1 MITSAP
7 RIKYGWL
14 RAVLFF
20 ISFFIF
26 IAVFD
31 LIGIAIVSSISE
43 YSFEEYISDTDL
55 LMENKMMLLMMVSQL
70 FGTLFTVWIFQKFVN
85 RESFTSIGLEFSGY
99 KDDFVSG
106 LLLGIGLIVLGFGTL
121 YIFNFLSVASIQ
133 FSLID
138 QLFYLSLFAVVSLN
152 EEIAIRGYIL
162 QNLSSSFNKYIAL
175 VLSSLVF
182 MIMHIGNPNMS
193 AVPLFN
199 LFLAGLLLGV
209 YYIHKNNL
217 WFPIGAHITWNYFQ
231 GYVLGFEIS
240 GLKVDSIITQKLQG
254 SDLLTGGSFGFEG
267 SILCTFITILG
278 IYFIDYK
285 YRCDDTKE
293 EISEAI

>member
-55 LMENKMMLLMMVSQL
+55 LMENKMMLLMMVCQL
-70 FGTLFTVWIFQKFVN
+70 LGTLFTVWLFQKFVN

-209 YYIHKNNL
+209 YCIHKNNL

-231 GYVLGFEIS
+231 GPVLGFEVS
-240 GLKVDSIITQKLQG
+240 GNDVDSIFIQSLNG
-254 SDLLTGGSFGFEG
+254 SELITGGEFGFEG
-267 SILCTFITILG
+267 SIILTVLMIIG
-278 IYFIDYK
+278 IVYLDRRF
-285 YRCDDTKE
+285 
-293 EISEAI
+293 SSA

>member
-1 MITSAP
+1 METDAP
-7 RIKYGWL
+7 RIKYGWI

-31 LIGIAIVSSISE
+31 LIGIAIISSISE
-43 YSFEEYISDTDL
+43 YSFEEYIADTKL
-55 LMENKMMLLMMVSQL
+55 LMENKMMMLMMVSQL
-70 FGTLFTVWIFQKFVN
+70 FGTLFTVWLFQKFVN
-85 RESFTSIGLEFSGY
+85 REPFTSIGLEFSGY

-106 LLLGIGLIVLGFGTL
+106 LLLGVGLIALGFGTL

-209 YYIHKNNL
+209 YCIHKNNL

-231 GYVLGFEIS
+231 GPVLGFEVS
-240 GLKVDSIITQKLQG
+240 GNDVDSIFIQSLNG
-254 SDLLTGGSFGFEG
+254 SELITGGEFGFEG
-267 SILCTFITILG
+267 SIILTTFMIIG
-278 IYFIDYK
+278 IIYLDRRY
-285 YRCDDTKE
+285 
-293 EISEAI
+293 SSA

>member
-209 YYIHKNNL
+209 YCIHKNNL
-217 WFPIGAHITWNYFQ
+217 WFPIGAHFTWNYFQ
-231 GYVLGFEIS
+231 GPVLGFEVS
-240 GLKVDSIITQKLQG
+240 GNDVDSIFIQSLNG
-254 SDLLTGGSFGFEG
+254 SELITGGEFGFEG
-267 SILCTFITILG
+267 SIILTVLMIIG
-278 IYFIDYK
+278 IVYLDRRF
-285 YRCDDTKE
+285 
-293 EISEAI
+293 SSA

>member
-1 MITSAP
+1 MQTDAP

-31 LIGIAIVSSISE
+31 LIGIAIISSISE
-43 YSFEEYISDTDL
+43 YSFEEYISDTKL

-70 FGTLFTVWIFQKFVN
+70 FGTLFTVWLFQKFVN
-85 RESFTSIGLEFSGY
+85 REPFTSIGLEFSGY

-106 LLLGIGLIVLGFGTL
+106 LLLGVGLIVLGFGTL

-199 LFLAGLLLGV
+199 LFLAGLLLGI
-209 YYIHKNNL
+209 YCIHKNNL

-231 GYVLGFEIS
+231 GPVLGFEVS
-240 GLKVDSIITQKLQG
+240 GNDVDSIFIQSLNG
-254 SDLLTGGSFGFEG
+254 SELITGGEFGFEG
-267 SILCTFITILG
+267 SIILTVFMIIG
-278 IYFIDYK
+278 IVYLDRRF
-285 YRCDDTKE
+285 
-293 EISEAI
+293 SSV

>member
-209 YYIHKNNL
+209 YCIHKNNL

-231 GYVLGFEIS
+231 GPVLGFEVS
-240 GLKVDSIITQKLQG
+240 GNDVDSIFIQSLDG
-254 SDLLTGGSFGFEG
+254 SELITGGEFGFEG
-267 SILCTFITILG
+267 SIILTVLMIIG
-278 IYFIDYK
+278 IVYLDRRF
-285 YRCDDTKE
+285 
-293 EISEAI
+293 SSA

>member
-43 YSFEEYISDTDL
+43 YSFEEYISDTKL

-70 FGTLFTVWIFQKFVN
+70 FGTLFTVWIFQKFIN
-85 RESFTSIGLEFSGY
+85 RESFTSIGLEFSEY

-106 LLLGIGLIVLGFGTL
+106 LLFGAGLIALGFGVL
-121 YIFNFLSVASIQ
+121 YIFNCLSIASIQ

-138 QLFYLSLFAVVSLN
+138 QLFYLYLFGVVSLN

-193 AVPLFN
+193 AIPLFN

-209 YYIHKNNL
+209 YCIHKNNL
-217 WFPIGAHITWNYFQ
+217 WFPIGAHFTWNYCQ
-231 GYVLGFEIS
+231 GPVLGFEVS
-240 GLKVDSIITQKLQG
+240 GNDVDSIFIQSLDG
-254 SDLLTGGSFGFEG
+254 SELITGGEFGFEG
-267 SILCTFITILG
+267 SIILTVFMIIGIIYLDRRFSSNAKFINQSSG
-278 IYFIDYK
+278 
-285 YRCDDTKE
+285 
-293 EISEAI
+293 

>member
-14 RAVLFF
+14 RAILFF

-70 FGTLFTVWIFQKFVN
+70 FGTLFTVWLFQKFVN

-209 YYIHKNNL
+209 YCIHKNNL

-231 GYVLGFEIS
+231 GPVLGFEVS
-240 GLKVDSIITQKLQG
+240 GNDVDSIFIQSLSG
-254 SDLLTGGSFGFEG
+254 SELITGGEFGFEG
-267 SILCTFITILG
+267 SIILTVLMIIG
-278 IYFIDYK
+278 IVYLDRRF
-285 YRCDDTKE
+285 
-293 EISEAI
+293 SSA

>member
-1 MITSAP
+1 MQTDVP

-43 YSFEEYISDTDL
+43 YSFEEYISDTKL

-85 RESFTSIGLEFSGY
+85 REPFTSIGLEFSGY

-106 LLLGIGLIVLGFGTL
+106 LFLGVGLIVLGFGTL

-162 QNLSSSFNKYIAL
+162 QNLSRSFNKYIAL

-209 YYIHKNNL
+209 YCIHKNNL

-231 GYVLGFEIS
+231 GPVLGFEVS
-240 GLKVDSIITQKLQG
+240 GNDVDSIFIQSLNG
-254 SDLLTGGSFGFEG
+254 SELITGGEFGFEG
-267 SILCTFITILG
+267 SIILTTFMIIG
-278 IYFIDYK
+278 IIYLDRRY
-285 YRCDDTKE
+285 
-293 EISEAI
+293 SSA

>member
-70 FGTLFTVWIFQKFVN
+70 FGTLFTVWLFQKFVN

-106 LLLGIGLIVLGFGTL
+106 LLLGVGLIVLGFGTL

-209 YYIHKNNL
+209 YCIHKNNL

-231 GYVLGFEIS
+231 GPVLGFEVS
-240 GLKVDSIITQKLQG
+240 GNDVDSIFIQSLDG
-254 SDLLTGGSFGFEG
+254 SELITGGEFGFEG
-267 SILCTFITILG
+267 SIILTVFMIIG
-278 IYFIDYK
+278 IVYLDRRFSSI
-285 YRCDDTKE
+285 
-293 EISEAI
+293 

>member
-14 RAVLFF
+14 RAILFF

-70 FGTLFTVWIFQKFVN
+70 FGTLFTVWLFQKFVN

-106 LLLGIGLIVLGFGTL
+106 LLLGVGLIVLGFGTL

-209 YYIHKNNL
+209 YCIHKNNL

-231 GYVLGFEIS
+231 GPVLGFEVS
-240 GLKVDSIITQKLQG
+240 GNDVDSIFIQSLNG
-254 SDLLTGGSFGFEG
+254 SELITGGEFGFEG
-267 SILCTFITILG
+267 SIILTVLMIIG
-278 IYFIDYK
+278 IVYLDRRF
-285 YRCDDTKE
+285 
-293 EISEAI
+293 SSA

>member
-70 FGTLFTVWIFQKFVN
+70 FGTLFTVWLFQKFVN

-209 YYIHKNNL
+209 YCIHKNNL

-231 GYVLGFEIS
+231 GPVLGFEVS
-240 GLKVDSIITQKLQG
+240 GNDVDSIFIQSLNG
-254 SDLLTGGSFGFEG
+254 SELITGGEFGFEG
-267 SILCTFITILG
+267 SIILTVFMIIG
-278 IYFIDYK
+278 IVYLDRRFSSI
-285 YRCDDTKE
+285 
-293 EISEAI
+293 

>member
-1 MITSAP
+1 
-7 RIKYGWL
+7 
-14 RAVLFF
+14 
-20 ISFFIF
+20 
-26 IAVFD
+26 
-31 LIGIAIVSSISE
+31 
-43 YSFEEYISDTDL
+43 
-55 LMENKMMLLMMVSQL
+55 MMLLMMVCQL
-70 FGTLFTVWIFQKFVN
+70 LGTLFTVWLFQKFIN
-85 RESFTSIGLEFSGY
+85 REPFTSIGLEFSGY

-106 LLLGIGLIVLGFGTL
+106 LLLGVGLIVLGFGTL

-231 GYVLGFEIS
+231 GPVLGFEVS
-240 GLKVDSIITQKLQG
+240 GNDVDSIFIQSLDG
-254 SDLLTGGSFGFEG
+254 SELITGGEFGFEG
-267 SILCTFITILG
+267 SIILTVFMIIG
-278 IYFIDYK
+278 IVYLDRRFSSI
-285 YRCDDTKE
+285 
-293 EISEAI
+293 

>member
-1 MITSAP
+1 
-7 RIKYGWL
+7 
-14 RAVLFF
+14 
-20 ISFFIF
+20 
-26 IAVFD
+26 
-31 LIGIAIVSSISE
+31 
-43 YSFEEYISDTDL
+43 
-55 LMENKMMLLMMVSQL
+55 MENKMMLLMMVSQL
-70 FGTLFTVWIFQKFVN
+70 FGTLFTVWLFQKFVN
-85 RESFTSIGLEFSGY
+85 RESFTSIGLQFSGY
-99 KDDFVSG
+99 KDDIVSG
-106 LLLGIGLIVLGFGTL
+106 LLLGIGLIVLGVGTL

-209 YYIHKNNL
+209 YCIHKNNL

-231 GYVLGFEIS
+231 GPVLGFEVS
-240 GLKVDSIITQKLQG
+240 GNDVDSIFIQSLDG
-254 SDLLTGGSFGFEG
+254 SELITGGEFGFEG
-267 SILCTFITILG
+267 SIILTVLMIIG
-278 IYFIDYK
+278 IVYLDRRF
-285 YRCDDTKE
+285 
-293 EISEAI
+293 SSA

>member
-1 MITSAP
+1 MKTNAP

-14 RAVLFF
+14 RALLFF

-31 LIGIAIVSSISE
+31 LIGIAIVSSISA
-43 YSFEEYISDTDL
+43 YSFEEYISDTKL

-70 FGTLFTVWIFQKFVN
+70 FGTLFTVWIFQKFIN
-85 RESFTSIGLEFSGY
+85 RESFTSIGLEFNGY
-99 KDDFVSG
+99 KDDFVFG
-106 LLLGIGLIVLGFGTL
+106 LLFGAGLIVLGFAIL
-121 YIFNFLSVASIQ
+121 YIINFLSVASIQ

-231 GYVLGFEIS
+231 GPVLGFEVS
-240 GLKVDSIITQKLQG
+240 GNDVDSIFIQSLDG
-254 SDLLTGGSFGFEG
+254 SELITGGEFGFEG
-267 SILCTFITILG
+267 SIILTVFMIIG
-278 IYFIDYK
+278 IVYLDRRFSSI
-285 YRCDDTKE
+285 
-293 EISEAI
+293 

>member
-1 MITSAP
+1 METDAP

-43 YSFEEYISDTDL
+43 YSFEEYIADTKL
-55 LMENKMMLLMMVSQL
+55 LMENKMMMLMMVSQL
-70 FGTLFTVWIFQKFVN
+70 FGTLFTVWLFQKFVN
-85 RESFTSIGLEFSGY
+85 REPFTSIGLEFSGY

-106 LLLGIGLIVLGFGTL
+106 LFLGVGLIVLGFGTL

-162 QNLSSSFNKYIAL
+162 QNLSRSFNKYIAL

-209 YYIHKNNL
+209 YCIHKNNL

-231 GYVLGFEIS
+231 GPVLGFEVS
-240 GLKVDSIITQKLQG
+240 GNDVDSIFIQSLNG
-254 SDLLTGGSFGFEG
+254 SELITGGEFGFEG
-267 SILCTFITILG
+267 SIILTTFMIIG
-278 IYFIDYK
+278 IIYLDRRY
-285 YRCDDTKE
+285 
-293 EISEAI
+293 SSA

>member
-1 MITSAP
+1 METDVP

-31 LIGIAIVSSISE
+31 LIGIAIISSISE
-43 YSFEEYISDTDL
+43 YSFEEYIADTKL

-85 RESFTSIGLEFSGY
+85 REPFTSIGLEFSGY

-106 LLLGIGLIVLGFGTL
+106 LFLGVGLIVLGFGTL

-162 QNLSSSFNKYIAL
+162 QNLSRSFNKYIAL

-209 YYIHKNNL
+209 YCIHKNNL

-231 GYVLGFEIS
+231 GPVLGFEVS
-240 GLKVDSIITQKLQG
+240 GNDVDSIFIQSLNG
-254 SDLLTGGSFGFEG
+254 SELITGGEFGFEG
-267 SILCTFITILG
+267 SIILTTFMIIG
-278 IYFIDYK
+278 IIYLDRRY
-285 YRCDDTKE
+285 
-293 EISEAI
+293 SSA

>member
-1 MITSAP
+1 MGTDAP

-14 RAVLFF
+14 RAILFF

-43 YSFEEYISDTDL
+43 YSFEEYISDTKL

-85 RESFTSIGLEFSGY
+85 REPFTSIGLEFSGY

-106 LLLGIGLIVLGFGTL
+106 LLLGVGLIVLGFGTL

-162 QNLSSSFNKYIAL
+162 QNLSRSFNKYIAL

-199 LFLAGLLLGV
+199 LFLAGLLLGI
-209 YYIHKNNL
+209 YCIHKNNL

-231 GYVLGFEIS
+231 GPVLGFEVS
-240 GLKVDSIITQKLQG
+240 GNDVDSIFIQSLNG
-254 SDLLTGGSFGFEG
+254 SELITGGEFGFEG
-267 SILCTFITILG
+267 SIILTTFMIIG
-278 IYFIDYK
+278 IIYLDRRY
-285 YRCDDTKE
+285 
-293 EISEAI
+293 SSA

>member
-1 MITSAP
+1 MILVKWFMKTNAP

-14 RAVLFF
+14 RALLFF

-31 LIGIAIVSSISE
+31 LIGIAIVSSISA
-43 YSFEEYISDTDL
+43 YSFEEYISDTKL

-70 FGTLFTVWIFQKFVN
+70 FGTLFTVWIFQKFIN
-85 RESFTSIGLEFSGY
+85 RESFTSIGLEFNGY
-99 KDDFVSG
+99 KDDFVFG
-106 LLLGIGLIVLGFGTL
+106 LLFGAGLIVLGFAIL
-121 YIFNFLSVASIQ
+121 YIINFLSVASIQ

-231 GYVLGFEIS
+231 GPVLGFEVS
-240 GLKVDSIITQKLQG
+240 GNDVDSIFIQSLNG
-254 SDLLTGGSFGFEG
+254 SELITGGEFGFEG
-267 SILCTFITILG
+267 SIILTVFMIIG
-278 IYFIDYK
+278 IVYLDRRF
-285 YRCDDTKE
+285 
-293 EISEAI
+293 SSV

>member
-1 MITSAP
+1 MQTDAP

-31 LIGIAIVSSISE
+31 LIGIAIISSISE
-43 YSFEEYISDTDL
+43 YSFEEYIADTKL
-55 LMENKMMLLMMVSQL
+55 LMENKMMMLMMVSQL
-70 FGTLFTVWIFQKFVN
+70 FGTLFTVWLFQKFVN
-85 RESFTSIGLEFSGY
+85 REPFTSIGLEFSGY

-106 LLLGIGLIVLGFGTL
+106 LLLGVGLIVLGFGTL
-121 YIFNFLSVASIQ
+121 YIFNFLSVVSIQ

-162 QNLSSSFNKYIAL
+162 QNLSRSFNKYIAL

-209 YYIHKNNL
+209 YCIHKNNL

-231 GYVLGFEIS
+231 GPVLGFEVS
-240 GLKVDSIITQKLQG
+240 GNDVDSIFIQSLNG
-254 SDLLTGGSFGFEG
+254 SELITGGEFGFEG
-267 SILCTFITILG
+267 SIILTTFMIIG
-278 IYFIDYK
+278 IIYLDRRY
-285 YRCDDTKE
+285 
-293 EISEAI
+293 SSA

>member
-14 RAVLFF
+14 RAILFF

-70 FGTLFTVWIFQKFVN
+70 FGTLFTVWLFQKFVN

-106 LLLGIGLIVLGFGTL
+106 LLLGVGLIALGFGTL

-209 YYIHKNNL
+209 YCIHKNNL

-231 GYVLGFEIS
+231 GPVLGFEVS
-240 GLKVDSIITQKLQG
+240 GNDVDSIFIQSLSG
-254 SDLLTGGSFGFEG
+254 SELITGGEFGFEG
-267 SILCTFITILG
+267 SIILTVLMIIG
-278 IYFIDYK
+278 IVYLDRRF
-285 YRCDDTKE
+285 
-293 EISEAI
+293 SSA

>member
-70 FGTLFTVWIFQKFVN
+70 FGTLFTVWLFQKFVN

-106 LLLGIGLIVLGFGTL
+106 LLLGVGLIALGFGTL

-209 YYIHKNNL
+209 YCIHKNNL

-231 GYVLGFEIS
+231 GPVLGFEVS
-240 GLKVDSIITQKLQG
+240 GNDVDSIFIQSLNG
-254 SDLLTGGSFGFEG
+254 SELITGGEFGFEG
-267 SILCTFITILG
+267 SIILTVLMIIG
-278 IYFIDYK
+278 IVYLDRRF
-285 YRCDDTKE
+285 
-293 EISEAI
+293 SSA

>member
-43 YSFEEYISDTDL
+43 YSFEEYISDTKL

-70 FGTLFTVWIFQKFVN
+70 FGTLFTVWIFQKFIN

-106 LLLGIGLIVLGFGTL
+106 LLLGVGLIVLGFGTL

-209 YYIHKNNL
+209 YCIHKNNL

-231 GYVLGFEIS
+231 GPVLGFEVS
-240 GLKVDSIITQKLQG
+240 GNDVDSIFIQSLNG
-254 SDLLTGGSFGFEG
+254 SELITGGEFGFEG
-267 SILCTFITILG
+267 SIILTVLMIIG
-278 IYFIDYK
+278 IVYLDRRF
-285 YRCDDTKE
+285 
-293 EISEAI
+293 SSA

>member
-1 MITSAP
+1 MKTDAP
-7 RIKYGWL
+7 RIKYGWI

-31 LIGIAIVSSISE
+31 LIGIAIISSISE
-43 YSFEEYISDTDL
+43 YSFEEYIADTKL
-55 LMENKMMLLMMVSQL
+55 LMENKMMMLMMVSQL
-70 FGTLFTVWIFQKFVN
+70 FGTLFTVWLFQKFVN
-85 RESFTSIGLEFSGY
+85 REPFTSIGLEFSGY

-106 LLLGIGLIVLGFGTL
+106 LLLGVGLIVLGFGTL
-121 YIFNFLSVASIQ
+121 YIFNFLSVTSIQ

-162 QNLSSSFNKYIAL
+162 QNLSRSFNKYIAL

-209 YYIHKNNL
+209 YCIHKNNL

-231 GYVLGFEIS
+231 GPVLGFEVS
-240 GLKVDSIITQKLQG
+240 GNDVDSIFIQSLNG
-254 SDLLTGGSFGFEG
+254 SELITGGEFGFEG
-267 SILCTFITILG
+267 SIILTVFMIIG
-278 IYFIDYK
+278 IVYLDRRF
-285 YRCDDTKE
+285 
-293 EISEAI
+293 SSV

>member
-14 RAVLFF
+14 RAILFF

-70 FGTLFTVWIFQKFVN
+70 FGTLFTVWLFQKFVN

-162 QNLSSSFNKYIAL
+162 QNLSNSFNKYIAL

-209 YYIHKNNL
+209 YCIHKNNL

-231 GYVLGFEIS
+231 GPVLGFEVS
-240 GLKVDSIITQKLQG
+240 GNDVDSIFIQSLNG
-254 SDLLTGGSFGFEG
+254 SELITGGEFGFEG
-267 SILCTFITILG
+267 SIILTVLMIIG
-278 IYFIDYK
+278 IVYLDRRF
-285 YRCDDTKE
+285 
-293 EISEAI
+293 SSNS

>member
-43 YSFEEYISDTDL
+43 YSFEEYISDTKL

-70 FGTLFTVWIFQKFVN
+70 FGTLFTVWIFQKFIN

-209 YYIHKNNL
+209 YCIHKNNL

-231 GYVLGFEIS
+231 GPVLGFEVS
-240 GLKVDSIITQKLQG
+240 GNDVDSMFIQSLNG
-254 SDLLTGGSFGFEG
+254 SELITGGEFGFEG
-267 SILCTFITILG
+267 SIILTVLMIIG
-278 IYFIDYK
+278 IVYLDRRF
-285 YRCDDTKE
+285 
-293 EISEAI
+293 SSA

>member
-1 MITSAP
+1 METDAP
-7 RIKYGWL
+7 RIKYGWI

-43 YSFEEYISDTDL
+43 YSFEEYISDTKL

-70 FGTLFTVWIFQKFVN
+70 FGTLFTVWLFQKFVN
-85 RESFTSIGLEFSGY
+85 REPFTSIGLEFSGY

-106 LLLGIGLIVLGFGTL
+106 LFLGVGLIVLGFGTL

-162 QNLSSSFNKYIAL
+162 QNLSRSFNKYIAL

-209 YYIHKNNL
+209 YCIHKNNL

-231 GYVLGFEIS
+231 GPVLGFEVS
-240 GLKVDSIITQKLQG
+240 GNDVDSIFIQSLNG
-254 SDLLTGGSFGFEG
+254 SELITGGEFGFEG
-267 SILCTFITILG
+267 SIILTTFMIIG
-278 IYFIDYK
+278 IIYLDRRY
-285 YRCDDTKE
+285 
-293 EISEAI
+293 SSA

>member
-106 LLLGIGLIVLGFGTL
+106 LLLGVGLIVLGFGTL

-209 YYIHKNNL
+209 YCIHKNNL

-231 GYVLGFEIS
+231 GPVLGFEVS
-240 GLKVDSIITQKLQG
+240 GNDVDSIFIQSLNG
-254 SDLLTGGSFGFEG
+254 SELITGGEFGFEG
-267 SILCTFITILG
+267 SIILTVLMIIG
-278 IYFIDYK
+278 IVYLDRRF
-285 YRCDDTKE
+285 
-293 EISEAI
+293 SSS

>member
-14 RAVLFF
+14 RAILFF

-70 FGTLFTVWIFQKFVN
+70 FGTLFTVWLFQKFVN

-106 LLLGIGLIVLGFGTL
+106 LLLGVGLIVLGFGTL

-138 QLFYLSLFAVVSLN
+138 QVFYLSLFAVVSLN

-209 YYIHKNNL
+209 YCIHKNNL

-231 GYVLGFEIS
+231 GPVLGFEVS
-240 GLKVDSIITQKLQG
+240 GNDVDSIFIQSLKG
-254 SDLLTGGSFGFEG
+254 SELITGGEFGFEG
-267 SILCTFITILG
+267 SIILTVLMIIG
-278 IYFIDYK
+278 IVYLDRRF
-285 YRCDDTKE
+285 
-293 EISEAI
+293 SSA

>member
-1 MITSAP
+1 MGTDAP

-14 RAVLFF
+14 RAILFF
-20 ISFFIF
+20 ISFFVF

-43 YSFEEYISDTDL
+43 YSFEEYISDTKL

-70 FGTLFTVWIFQKFVN
+70 FGTLFTVWLFQKFVN
-85 RESFTSIGLEFSGY
+85 REPFTSIGLEFSGY

-106 LLLGIGLIVLGFGTL
+106 LLLGVGLIVLGFGTL

-162 QNLSSSFNKYIAL
+162 QNLSRSFNKYIAL

-199 LFLAGLLLGV
+199 LFLAGLLLGI
-209 YYIHKNNL
+209 YCIHKNNL

-231 GYVLGFEIS
+231 GPVLGFEVS
-240 GLKVDSIITQKLQG
+240 GNDVDSIFIQSLNG
-254 SDLLTGGSFGFEG
+254 SELITGGEFGFEG
-267 SILCTFITILG
+267 SIILTTFMIIG
-278 IYFIDYK
+278 IIYLDRRY
-285 YRCDDTKE
+285 
-293 EISEAI
+293 SSA

>member
-14 RAVLFF
+14 RAILFF

-70 FGTLFTVWIFQKFVN
+70 FGTLFTVWLFQKFVN

-106 LLLGIGLIVLGFGTL
+106 LLLGVGLIVLGFGTL

-209 YYIHKNNL
+209 YCIHKNNL

-231 GYVLGFEIS
+231 GPVLGFEVS
-240 GLKVDSIITQKLQG
+240 GNDVDSIFIQSLSG
-254 SDLLTGGSFGFEG
+254 SELITGGEFGFEG
-267 SILCTFITILG
+267 SIILTVLMIIG
-278 IYFIDYK
+278 IVYLDRRF
-285 YRCDDTKE
+285 
-293 EISEAI
+293 SSA

>member
-14 RAVLFF
+14 RAILFF

-70 FGTLFTVWIFQKFVN
+70 FGTLFTVWLFQKFVN

-106 LLLGIGLIVLGFGTL
+106 LLLGVGLIVLGFGTL

-209 YYIHKNNL
+209 YCIHKNNL

-231 GYVLGFEIS
+231 GPVLGFEVS
-240 GLKVDSIITQKLQG
+240 GNDVDSIFIQSLSG
-254 SDLLTGGSFGFEG
+254 SELISGGEFGFEG
-267 SILCTFITILG
+267 SIILTVLMIIG
-278 IYFIDYK
+278 IVYLDRRF
-285 YRCDDTKE
+285 
-293 EISEAI
+293 SSA